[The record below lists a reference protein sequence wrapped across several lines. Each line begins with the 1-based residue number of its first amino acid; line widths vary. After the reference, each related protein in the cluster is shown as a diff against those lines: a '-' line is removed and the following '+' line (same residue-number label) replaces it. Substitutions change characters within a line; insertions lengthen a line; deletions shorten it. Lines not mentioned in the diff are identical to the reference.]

1 MSTPDRT
8 PEQPEPYTPQGPQSP
23 LENEGWGTT
32 DPANPFTEETR
43 TVPWF
48 RRPATLIGGAAVA
61 VVVIVGLVIALVVT
75 MNDGSD
81 ERSSATTATAVTT
94 TVASSAVD
102 SDYTAETDAMYLGT
116 VDPALSLLASDDD
129 LFAAAAAVCL
139 TPTLGTNE
147 TGESAVITAA
157 RQIAK

>member
-8 PEQPEPYTPQGPQSP
+8 AEQPEPYTRQSP
-23 LENEGWGTT
+23 QCLLENEGWGTT
-32 DPANPFTEETR
+32 YPANPFTEETR

-81 ERSSATTATAVTT
+81 ERSSATTAPAVTT

-102 SDYTAETDAMYLGT
+102 SDYTAEMDAM
-116 VDPALSLLASDDD
+116 
-129 LFAAAAAVCL
+129 
-139 TPTLGTNE
+139 
-147 TGESAVITAA
+147 
-157 RQIAK
+157 